1 MTLEEHAH
9 LIHLILSRW
18 TSNHSNA
25 RLERLNGILQAARAK
40 ARGYRNV
47 LTFMT
52 MIYFIAA
59 PLGELIKFHS

>member
-9 LIHLILSRW
+9 LFLRRW
-18 TSNHSNA
+18 SFNHSNA
-25 RLERLNGILQAARAK
+25 CLEGLTGIFQAVRAR

-47 LTFMT
+47 FTFMT
-52 MIYFIAA
+52 MICFIAA